1 MSGKCNVFFTLLFFA
16 LLLGCNGDDIHKGR
30 IPVASID
37 DSYLY
42 KDEVELM
49 YAISG
54 HGVDSLRFIND
65 YIERW
70 AIEHLFYNKA
80 SENVALTVDI
90 ESMVEKYRR
99 GLVLSIYQDGLVNQQ
114 LMSDI
119 SNDDIKLF
127 YDEHGTMFEADEPM
141 FKGLLLKVADK
152 SPNMGKLRTWC
163 IRRNSEDLERI
174 EKYSLANSA
183 LYDAFFEEWRT
194 VSEVARQTP
203 LTEFQL
209 NERLRKK
216 ETIEFKHGG
225 YTYFVSADSLI
236 QKGDIKPIEMV
247 VPEIKELLVN
257 SRRAGFIKEKK
268 NSLYKEAFEKGEI
281 IIF

>member
-1 MSGKCNVFFTLLFFA
+1 MLGKCNIFFA
-16 LLLGCNGDDIHKGR
+16 LLSFVLLLGCNGEDLHKGR

-37 DSYLY
+37 GSYLY

-49 YAISG
+49 YAIYG
-54 HGVDSLRFIND
+54 HGVDSARFISD

-70 AIEHLFYNKA
+70 AIEHLFYDKA
-80 SENVALTVDI
+80 SENVASTVDI

-99 GLVLSIYQDGLVNQQ
+99 GLILSIYQDGLVNQQ
-114 LMSDI
+114 LVSDI
-119 SNDDIKLF
+119 SNDDIKQF
-127 YDEHGTMFEADEPM
+127 YDENGHMFEAEEPM

-152 SPNMGKLRTWC
+152 SPGMGKLRSWC
-163 IRRNSEDLERI
+163 MRCNSEDLELI

-183 LYDAFFEEWRT
+183 FYDAFFEEWRT
-194 VSEVARQTP
+194 VSEMAGQTP
-203 LTEFQL
+203 LTEYQL
-209 NERLRKK
+209 NERLKKK

-225 YTYFVSADSLI
+225 YTYFVNADSLI

-268 NSLYKEAFEKGEI
+268 RSLYNEAFERGEI